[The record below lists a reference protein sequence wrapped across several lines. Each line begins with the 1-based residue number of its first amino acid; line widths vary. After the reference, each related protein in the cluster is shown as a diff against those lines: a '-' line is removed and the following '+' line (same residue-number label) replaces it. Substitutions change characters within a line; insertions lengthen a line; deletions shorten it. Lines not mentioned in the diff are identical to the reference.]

1 MPDPGR
7 PGDNVDAQA
16 MQAEIVRLN
25 KIVNALTRRAESATN
40 AQGSDFGMFQTTIM
54 LQEQVR
60 HRTEELE
67 AALRENA
74 KITSDLR
81 TLSAATELERQ
92 RLELVLEHTDDAV
105 LLVNARGAVIFGN
118 PAVRRLNE
126 ALGVHHPPASL
137 GEFRDLYEIRYAD
150 ERPMAPD
157 ESPLTPVLAG
167 EAVNELELQ
176 LSPQAG
182 GEQLTVLFSAL
193 PVHDAQG
200 AVAQVVITIRD
211 ISERKRSEELL
222 QRTLD
227 ALERSHREL
236 LELASHD
243 SLTGLLN
250 RRRFEEEFERQLAE
264 QQRLGRGGA
273 LVWLDLDH
281 FKDVNDTLGHRA
293 GDELLMAVA
302 QTLRKQMRRY
312 CVIARLGGDEFV
324 ILIPGAQ
331 EAEALGAAA
340 RLIDVLT
347 TSEFVVADHATH
359 VAASVGVALYP
370 DHGATVPELLTAAD
384 VAMYHAKE
392 SGRAQVSLYEPGQV
406 WTSESTSRSLWGEKI
421 RTALAENRLVLHAQ
435 PIHGFAAAPGAEY
448 ELLLRMV
455 GDDGELIAP
464 LEFIPAA
471 ERLGLIGEIDRWVV
485 RQAIRLLADEAAA
498 GEATSFA
505 INLSG
510 RTLSDARLLDVFREE
525 FAATG
530 ADPKRLTVEV
540 TETAV
545 VSNIAEASSLVRE
558 LHRLGCRFSMD
569 DFGTGAS
576 SFYYL
581 RHLPV
586 DVLKIDGSLIRGLG
600 TEPTDEHFVRAIV
613 QMCEALHIASVA
625 EYVESNATLAE
636 VRHAG
641 VDYAQG
647 FSVGRPEPLGVYLKS
662 RAGKAAAE
670 PPVS

>member
-1 MPDPGR
+1 MS
-7 PGDNVDAQA
+7 
-16 MQAEIVRLN
+16 I
-25 KIVNALTRRAESATN
+25 
-40 AQGSDFGMFQTTIM
+40 
-54 LQEQVR
+54 
-60 HRTEELE
+60 
-67 AALRENA
+67 
-74 KITSDLR
+74 
-81 TLSAATELERQ
+81 
-92 RLELVLEHTDDAV
+92 
-105 LLVNARGAVIFGN
+105 
-118 PAVRRLNE
+118 
-126 ALGVHHPPASL
+126 
-137 GEFRDLYEIRYAD
+137 
-150 ERPMAPD
+150 
-157 ESPLTPVLAG
+157 
-167 EAVNELELQ
+167 
-176 LSPQAG
+176 
-182 GEQLTVLFSAL
+182 
-193 PVHDAQG
+193 
-200 AVAQVVITIRD
+200 
-211 ISERKRSEELL
+211 
-222 QRTLD
+222 
-227 ALERSHREL
+227 
-236 LELASHD
+236 
-243 SLTGLLN
+243 
-250 RRRFEEEFERQLAE
+250 
-264 QQRLGRGGA
+264 
-273 LVWLDLDH
+273 
-281 FKDVNDTLGHRA
+281 
-293 GDELLMAVA
+293 
-302 QTLRKQMRRY
+302 
-312 CVIARLGGDEFV
+312 
-324 ILIPGAQ
+324 
-331 EAEALGAAA
+331 
-340 RLIDVLT
+340 
-347 TSEFVVADHATH
+347 
-359 VAASVGVALYP
+359 GVALYP

-392 SGRAQVSLYEPGQV
+392 SGRGQVSLYEPGQV

-421 RTALAENRLVLHAQ
+421 RTALAEDRLVLHAQ
-435 PIHGFAAAPGAEY
+435 PIHGFAAEPGAEY
-448 ELLLRMV
+448 ELLLRMI

-485 RQAIRLLADEAAA
+485 RQAIRLLAEEAAA

-510 RTLSDARLLDVFREE
+510 RTLSDARILDVFREE

-636 VRHAG
+636 VRQAG

-647 FSVGRPEPLGVYLKS
+647 FSVGKPEPLGVYLKS

>member
-7 PGDNVDAQA
+7 PGDNGDVPA

-40 AQGSDFGMFQTTIM
+40 AQGSDFGLFQTTIM

-81 TLSAATELERQ
+81 TLSAATELERR

-105 LLVNARGAVIFGN
+105 LLVSARGTVIFSN
-118 PAVRRLNE
+118 PAVQRLNE

-193 PVHDAQG
+193 PVRDARG
-200 AVAQVVITIRD
+200 AVVQVVVTIRD
-211 ISERKRSEELL
+211 ITERKRSEELL
-222 QRTLD
+222 QSTLD

-264 QQRLGRGGA
+264 QRRLGRGGA

-293 GDELLMAVA
+293 GDELLMLVA
-302 QTLRKQMRRY
+302 RDPAHADATLQRDRPPGRRR
-312 CVIARLGGDEFV
+312 VRDAHPRRGAGRGSGGGHAAHRRARRV
-324 ILIPGAQ
+324 
-331 EAEALGAAA
+331 
-340 RLIDVLT
+340 
-347 TSEFVVADHATH
+347 
-359 VAASVGVALYP
+359 
-370 DHGATVPELLTAAD
+370 
-384 VAMYHAKE
+384 
-392 SGRAQVSLYEPGQV
+392 
-406 WTSESTSRSLWGEKI
+406 
-421 RTALAENRLVLHAQ
+421 
-435 PIHGFAAAPGAEY
+435 
-448 ELLLRMV
+448 
-455 GDDGELIAP
+455 
-464 LEFIPAA
+464 
-471 ERLGLIGEIDRWVV
+471 
-485 RQAIRLLADEAAA
+485 
-498 GEATSFA
+498 
-505 INLSG
+505 
-510 RTLSDARLLDVFREE
+510 
-525 FAATG
+525 
-530 ADPKRLTVEV
+530 
-540 TETAV
+540 
-545 VSNIAEASSLVRE
+545 ASS
-558 LHRLGCRFSMD
+558 S
-569 DFGTGAS
+569 
-576 SFYYL
+576 
-581 RHLPV
+581 LPN
-586 DVLKIDGSLIRGLG
+586 
-600 TEPTDEHFVRAIV
+600 TPRAW
-613 QMCEALHIASVA
+613 
-625 EYVESNATLAE
+625 
-636 VRHAG
+636 
-641 VDYAQG
+641 
-647 FSVGRPEPLGVYLKS
+647 P
-662 RAGKAAAE
+662 
-670 PPVS
+670 